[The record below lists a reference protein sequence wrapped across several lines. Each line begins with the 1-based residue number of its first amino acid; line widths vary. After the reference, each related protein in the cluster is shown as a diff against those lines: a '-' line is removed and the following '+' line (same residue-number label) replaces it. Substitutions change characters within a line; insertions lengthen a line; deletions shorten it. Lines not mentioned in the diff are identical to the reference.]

1 MSPTKHLPSFI
12 LLGSFSLRS
21 QTTHFNQFCGSP
33 EHPFLPPLFP
43 SLERKEPFVFE
54 ICCLPSNWSQNL
66 TPKLA
71 QSCCTGPWHVL
82 LCSTFVDSMVNW
94 FHCHSA
100 FTIWKSLL
108 IFHRNLSSRNVSLF
122 DSILPSRAA
131 GNNFGSPKQRYQKHQ
146 LQQIVKPI
154 AIFTIKKCS
163 FCTGVQRWCLSACKL
178 LAVLILPAAHVRLL
192 GNYALYDANYPR
204 RHGLLQ
210 LRVVITNL
218 TERVREIP
226 SGNLLICLCISSW
239 SGLIKNIC
247 LLFHTVSHSSLD
259 YGRPVKR
266 RN

>member
-154 AIFTIKKCS
+154 AIFTIKKMQFLYRRTEMVFVSLQITSRPHTACS
-163 FCTGVQRWCLSACKL
+163 TCKTVGELRTLWCKL
-178 LAVLILPAAHVRLL
+178 SEKAWSPAAKGGH
-192 GNYALYDANYPR
+192 N
-204 RHGLLQ
+204 
-210 LRVVITNL
+210 
-218 TERVREIP
+218 
-226 SGNLLICLCISSW
+226 
-239 SGLIKNIC
+239 
-247 LLFHTVSHSSLD
+247 
-259 YGRPVKR
+259 
-266 RN
+266 